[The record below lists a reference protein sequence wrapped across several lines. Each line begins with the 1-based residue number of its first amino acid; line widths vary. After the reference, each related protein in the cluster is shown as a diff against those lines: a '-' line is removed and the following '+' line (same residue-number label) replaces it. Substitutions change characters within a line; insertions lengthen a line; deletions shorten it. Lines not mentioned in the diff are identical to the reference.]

1 MFSVS
6 SATIRAL
13 AEDDAGFE
21 VMMAYIILARGV
33 SIRSARRVSAYSA
46 QHIVAKTHLEQARVE
61 TALRTLARKGIVALQ
76 DNPDTQDKGV
86 RWVLEDGAQDI
97 YIPTILTDNKR
108 MPPPI
113 MRLQHVPVPGH
124 PEPEFMVDDLVAL
137 LMLYMFQDMEKCGGI
152 DPRAGLFR
160 QWAVV
165 AGSAFYPHQVVNII
179 GSDAAIF
186 EVGGATELMFDRFA
200 DHAFSHVNDS
210 DARRDRFFNALWHLR
225 HLGFVYEVSQIW
237 DSDPNAADGSESM
250 PLYTH
255 YVHDQT
261 ARTLDP
267 SLQKEIQR
275 VAYRLGVMDS
285 YDEFTE
291 RDYTNAEAVR
301 FRYVADKQV
310 GGYPIGIYRLKYR
323 HTSADISV
331 NNDGESQRANAWLQE
346 LKALHLQQP

>member
-13 AEDDAGFE
+13 AEEDASFE

-33 SIRSARRVSAYSA
+33 SIRSARRVSAYSS
-46 QHIVAKTHLEQARVE
+46 QNIVAKTHLEQARVE
-61 TALRTLARKGIVALQ
+61 TALRTLARKGIVDLQ
-76 DNPDTQDKGV
+76 ENPNPEDKGV
-86 RWVLEDGAQDI
+86 RWVLQDAMQDI

-113 MRLQHVPVPGH
+113 MRLQHVPVAGH
-124 PEPEFMVDDLVAL
+124 PEAEFVVDDLVAL
-137 LMLYMFQDMEKCGGI
+137 LMLYMFQDMEKCGGV

-160 QWAVV
+160 QWTTV
-165 AGSAFYPHQVVNII
+165 AGSQFYPHQVVNII

-186 EVGGATELMFDRFA
+186 EVGGATELMFERFA
-200 DHAFSHVNDS
+200 DHAFSHVKDS
-210 DARRDRFFNALWHLR
+210 DARRDRFFNALRNLR

-237 DSDPNAADGSESM
+237 DSDPNAADGVESL

-261 ARTLDP
+261 ARSLDP

-275 VAYRLGVMDS
+275 VAYRLGVTDG

-291 RDYTNAEAVR
+291 PDYTNAEAVK

-310 GGYPIGIYRLKYR
+310 GGYPIAIYRLKYR
-323 HTSADISV
+323 HTSAEISV
-331 NNDGESQRANAWLQE
+331 NTDGESRRANAWLKE
-346 LKALHLQQP
+346 LKELHLQQP